1 MKPGPTKTS
10 DQCLPIDRKRK
21 LSGLTICSGLVT
33 VTQIFVQA
41 RGAATASAHEVDL
54 AHCRVPIGYAF
65 VGIVIKLK
73 ICHIY
78 KSVLR
83 TI

>member
-1 MKPGPTKTS
+1 VP
-10 DQCLPIDRKRK
+10 
-21 LSGLTICSGLVT
+21 
-33 VTQIFVQA
+33 QIFVQA
-41 RGAATASAHEVDL
+41 RGAAAASAHEVDL
-54 AHCRVPIGYAF
+54 AHCRVPIEYAF
-65 VGIVIKLK
+65 VGIVTKLK